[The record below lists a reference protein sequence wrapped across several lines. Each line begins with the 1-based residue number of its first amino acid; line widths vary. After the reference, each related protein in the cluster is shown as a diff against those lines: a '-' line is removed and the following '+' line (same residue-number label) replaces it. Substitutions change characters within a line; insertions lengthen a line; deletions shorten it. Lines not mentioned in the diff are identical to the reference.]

1 MKKTANILFLIGG
14 IIAIVL
20 ALLYVIGAIV
30 MFVIGGSQ
38 EIRALLIDSFK
49 QSEQSYTEEQIIAA
63 VDMLRGMLIGFGIV
77 SLLTSACSIS
87 SAILA
92 FKARNNNKKALFV
105 LNIVFGI
112 LSFSLVNSVG
122 GIFALIKGDTLFEDE
137 FASSEPETKKEELF

>member
-20 ALLYVIGAIV
+20 ALLYFIGAIV

-63 VDMLRGMLIGFGIV
+63 VDVLRGVLIGFGVV
-77 SLLTSACSIS
+77 SLLAGVCSIPS
-87 SAILA
+87 SIIA

-112 LSFSLVNSVG
+112 LSFSLVNSIG
-122 GIFALIKGDTLFEDE
+122 AIFALIKGDTLFKDE
-137 FASSEPETKKEELF
+137 FATCEPETKKEELF